1 MDINEMM
8 NAYQRLKS
16 NPREMLASRFNIPD
30 NVNVNNPND
39 ILQHL
44 LNTGQ
49 VSQDQVNK
57 MMMMRNNPMIQKML
71 NNN

>member
-8 NAYQRLKS
+8 NAYQRLRA
-16 NPREMLASRFNIPD
+16 NPREVLAERFNIPD
-30 NVNVNNPND
+30 NMDINNPNN
-39 ILQHL
+39 ILQYL

-57 MMMMRNNPMIQKML
+57 MMMMRNNPMIQIML

>member
-8 NAYQRLKS
+8 NAYQRLRS
-16 NPREMLASRFNIPD
+16 NPREMLASRFNIPND
-30 NVNVNNPND
+30 VDVNNPND

-57 MMMMRNNPMIQKML
+57 MMMIRNNPMIQKML

>member
-8 NAYQRLKS
+8 TAYQRLRS
-16 NPREMLASRFNIPD
+16 NPREMLSSRFNIPD
-30 NVNVNNPND
+30 NMDVSNPND